1 MIILVYILTFLKNAI
16 YGLSVF
22 FTGSLVESTGVLDI
36 LALRFL
42 LSFVVLEFL
51 KQTKILKIRI
61 GIKDYLGKTERSKY
75 FKPLLLSA
83 LFEPV
88 LYMLFETLGISM
100 TTGVM
105 TGVILSLAPISS
117 IICENLILKEKTSFL
132 HKVFLLSGIIGVL
145 YIVVNSGSND
155 GENSVI
161 GMIFVLLAV
170 FSGSLYMVFS
180 RKSSSD
186 FNSMEITYFASFLG
200 MIIFNTINI
209 IAHLVNGNISDY
221 FKPFMSFENITGFFF
236 LSVISTIIATGIS
249 NFALG
254 KVNPSTLSAFGGV
267 STLVTIA
274 SGVILN
280 NEILYSYHYIG
291 IFLIVVRMV
300 GVCYLGYKKNK

>member
-200 MIIFNTINI
+200 MIIFNTIKYS
-209 IAHLVNGNISDY
+209 LQGTTQGRY
-221 FKPFMSFENITGFFF
+221 LT
-236 LSVISTIIATGIS
+236 
-249 NFALG
+249 
-254 KVNPSTLSAFGGV
+254 GGV
-267 STLVTIA
+267 PP
-274 SGVILN
+274 
-280 NEILYSYHYIG
+280 
-291 IFLIVVRMV
+291 VRFSM
-300 GVCYLGYKKNK
+300 

>member
-88 LYMLFETLGISM
+88 LYMFFETLGISM

-155 GENSVI
+155 GENSV
-161 GMIFVLLAV
+161 
-170 FSGSLYMVFS
+170 
-180 RKSSSD
+180 
-186 FNSMEITYFASFLG
+186 
-200 MIIFNTINI
+200 
-209 IAHLVNGNISDY
+209 
-221 FKPFMSFENITGFFF
+221 
-236 LSVISTIIATGIS
+236 
-249 NFALG
+249 
-254 KVNPSTLSAFGGV
+254 
-267 STLVTIA
+267 
-274 SGVILN
+274 
-280 NEILYSYHYIG
+280 
-291 IFLIVVRMV
+291 
-300 GVCYLGYKKNK
+300 